1 MKKMKSVLISS
12 AAIGILC
19 AGLVGCGGSNT
30 SKIRIGFINP
40 DTGGGETVAWA
51 SYVSDYL
58 SKAYSDKYQFYVS
71 TFSAF
76 SSTTSSTTEC
86 KDMLAKGC
94 KAIVEIGYG
103 TEANFTA
110 CQEKGAYYCAVG
122 SSPNNK
128 TKLTSAEWGSINDHF
143 VGVLGPSLDQE
154 AQAGYDMADH
164 YIKQGLKDFGIYGCV
179 IGYAQSYGVTVH
191 AWRVA
196 GMLKRMLEDAPD
208 STTQYCSF
216 ADANGKQVGFTKKS
230 AVDEMEAAIA
240 GRSNFYGVDAKGKQ
254 WAVGDIVNVGPYRIN
269 YWQQNVADT
278 TLNDAEIQYFTTDKA
293 GNNNPVEGYKSQ
305 VILGSASAYAMF
317 AKKGRCVIGSDGK
330 IDLGIAEVE
339 SFAAA
344 NQAAMESGY
353 ITYECGK
360 MNSCIG
366 PAFAAVFSALNG
378 RNFGI
383 DAAGKAELMV
393 GSQGFWNVGNVDEF
407 KELATF
413 DAYSSHP
420 AYSRALL
427 ETMTYKTEAVT
438 AADGK
443 TYPVNNITKDEF
455 LAKFNAYQYESVKA
469 ARNAAEA

>member
-1 MKKMKSVLISS
+1 MKKVKSVLVCS
-12 AAIGILC
+12 AAIGVLC
-19 AGLVGCGGSNT
+19 AGLVGCGGGS

-58 SKAYSDKYQFYVS
+58 SKAYSDKYEFYIS
-71 TFSAF
+71 TFSSF
-76 SSTTSSTTEC
+76 SSTTSNTTEC

-103 TEANFTA
+103 NEANFTA
-110 CQEKGAYYCAVG
+110 CKEKGAYYCAVG

-154 AQAGYDMADH
+154 AQTGYDMADH

-179 IGYAQSYGVTVH
+179 IGYAQSYGLTVH

-196 GMLKRMLEDAPD
+196 GMLKRMLQDAPD
-208 STTQYCSF
+208 DTTQYCVF
-216 ADANGKQVGFTKKS
+216 DNGGKQVGFTKKS
-230 AVDEMEAAIA
+230 NADEIESVIA

-254 WAVGDIVNVGPYRIN
+254 WAVGDIVNVGPYRVN

-278 TLNDAEIQYFTTDKA
+278 TLNDAEIEYFTTDKA
-293 GNNNPVEGYKSQ
+293 GNNNPVAGFKSQ
-305 VILGSASAYAMF
+305 VILGSASAYGMF

-339 SFAAA
+339 SFADA
-344 NQAAMESGY
+344 NQSAMESGY
-353 ITYECGK
+353 ITYESGK

-378 RNFGI
+378 RNFGVN
-383 DAAGKAELMV
+383 AAGAAELMV
-393 GSQGFWNVGNVDEF
+393 GSQGFWNVGDINEF
-407 KELATF
+407 KELASF
-413 DAYSSHP
+413 DAYATHP

-438 AADGK
+438 APDGK
-443 TYPVNNITKDEF
+443 TYPANDITKDEF
-455 LAKFNAYQYESVKA
+455 LVKFNAYTYPEVKA
-469 ARNAAEA
+469 ARAAAEA